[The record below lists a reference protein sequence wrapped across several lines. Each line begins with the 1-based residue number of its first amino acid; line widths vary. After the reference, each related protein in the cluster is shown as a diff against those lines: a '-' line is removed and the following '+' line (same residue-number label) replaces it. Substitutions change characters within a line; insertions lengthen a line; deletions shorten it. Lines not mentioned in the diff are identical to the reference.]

1 MRANKTIC
9 CSGHPSSSPRNQAA
23 DRHGKNVAPS
33 LLSGP
38 MTRTSFDITTPAMY
52 LQDVPHDTFRAMR
65 AEPGLTWHGYDHATG
80 SPSKIGGFWAA
91 TRHADVA
98 TIGRNAD
105 VFSSAVGHTNL
116 WDLEAD
122 ALTARRSLIDSDA
135 PDHTRL
141 RRIVSSAFTPKYIR
155 EWEAITRS
163 IAGALLDDFLETSGG
178 DWVEAVVAALPIQV
192 IMAILGVPS
201 EDGDF
206 LIELSNYLVEGT
218 TDRPTLSDDA
228 YGNTTPTRLLPF
240 GSPAAH
246 ALYEYGASLGI
257 QRKENPGDDVVSR
270 LVLAEVDGEHL
281 TQTEYKNF
289 FQLLVFAGNETT
301 RTAIAHGTIAFA
313 DYPEQWQRLLDDASL
328 LQTAVEEVIR
338 WSSPVLHMRR
348 TATVDTEVA
357 GTSIAKGD
365 KVVMWYVSSNRDEA
379 VWESPDQFDITRSPN
394 PQQSFGGGGPHFC
407 LGAFLARMEISVLI
421 EEMLARNITLQ
432 RVGEP
437 TRVASNFIRGV
448 LDVEMIPG

>member
-1 MRANKTIC
+1 
-9 CSGHPSSSPRNQAA
+9 
-23 DRHGKNVAPS
+23 
-33 LLSGP
+33 

-52 LQDVPHDTFRAMR
+52 LKDVPFDTFRAMR
-65 AEPGLTWHGYDHATG
+65 AEPGLIWHGYDHATG
-80 SPSKIGGFWAA
+80 SPSEIGGFWAV

-98 TIGRNAD
+98 TIGRDAE

-135 PDHTRL
+135 PDHARL
-141 RRIVSSAFTPKYIR
+141 RRIVSLAFTPKYIR
-155 EWEAITRS
+155 EWETITRS
-163 IAGALLDDFLETSGG
+163 IAGKLLDGFVEAGGG
-178 DWVEAVVAALPIQV
+178 DWVEAVAAPLPIQV

-218 TDRPTLSDDA
+218 TDRQSLPDDA
-228 YGNTTPTRLLPF
+228 FGNTTPTRLLPF
-240 GSPAAH
+240 GSPASH
-246 ALYEYGASLGI
+246 ALFEYGASLGI
-257 QRKENPGDDVVSR
+257 ERRENPRDDVVSR
-270 LVLAEVDGEHL
+270 LVLTEVDGERL
-281 TQTEYKNF
+281 TPNEYKNF

-301 RTAIAHGTIAFA
+301 RTAITHGTIAFA
-313 DYPEQWQRLLDDASL
+313 DHPEQWQRLLDDPSL
-328 LQTAVEEVIR
+328 LPTAVEEVIR

-348 TATVDTEVA
+348 TATADTEVA
-357 GTSIAKGD
+357 GTAIAKGD
-365 KVVMWYVSSNRDEA
+365 KVVMWYASSNRDEA
-379 VWESPDQFDITRSPN
+379 VWQAPDKFDIGRSPN

-421 EEMLARNITLQ
+421 EEMLVRNITLQ

-437 TRVASNFIRGV
+437 TRIASNFIRGV
-448 LDVEMIPG
+448 LDVEMTP